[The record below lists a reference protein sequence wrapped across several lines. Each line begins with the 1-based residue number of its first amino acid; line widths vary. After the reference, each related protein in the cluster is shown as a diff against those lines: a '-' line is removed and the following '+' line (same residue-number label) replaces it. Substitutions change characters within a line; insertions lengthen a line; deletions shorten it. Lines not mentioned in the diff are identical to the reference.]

1 MYKNAHQY
9 LKKPLWHRATSPERR
24 TNDMWHSEGQQE
36 MSSVLQ
42 ARFYFT
48 FPCLVKK
55 LSQRPP
61 QPNFLTIQN
70 YKAASFKEESQN
82 MKPEVKEGS
91 RTRRLRVTTSP
102 QVSKPH
108 SSLGENTSFLP
119 CWGKKNHITIQM
131 CSFKEA
137 FLKTSPRHSA
147 PRSSAL
153 WQEMINY
160 KRGLTSLEGD
170 IILRTDIALWD
181 RVYNNTITTISRRRL
196 PPQPLAVD
204 NPGLNISW
212 SAPEWALYTILYC
225 TRNNTKR
232 YFPM

>member
-1 MYKNAHQY
+1 MCWKQKVSIY
-9 LKKPLWHRATSPERR
+9 RR
-24 TNDMWHSEGQQE
+24 EFN
-36 MSSVLQ
+36 
-42 ARFYFT
+42 
-48 FPCLVKK
+48 VKTE
-55 LSQRPP
+55 P
-61 QPNFLTIQN
+61 
-70 YKAASFKEESQN
+70 
-82 MKPEVKEGS
+82 KEGS
-91 RTRRLRVTTSP
+91 WTRHLQVTTSP
-102 QVSKPH
+102 QLSKPN
-108 SSLGENTSFLP
+108 SSLRENTSFLP
-119 CWGKKNHITIQM
+119 CWKKKNHITIQM

-147 PRSSAL
+147 PRSSSL

-181 RVYNNTITTISRRRL
+181 RVYNNTITTISLRRHHCCHRRL

-204 NPGLNISW
+204 NPGLNILW

-225 TRNNTKR
+225 ICNNTKR